1 MGDVEAADMAQLHS
15 FQLLPEP
22 LAWVQL
28 WSIGRQ
34 ALQMQPL
41 RRTMGEEISDDL
53 TAVNRGPVPDDDQ
66 AA

>member
-1 MGDVEAADMAQLHS
+1 MREIEAADVAQLHP
-15 FQLLPEP
+15 FELLPEP

-41 RRTMGEEISDDL
+41 RRTMGEELSDAL
-53 TAVNRGPVPDDDQ
+53 TAMHRGPVPDDD
-66 AA
+66 